1 MHLFLCHV
9 WVDFSPN
16 GPVGRPQIRTCH
28 AENMLQARH
37 WPPRLDVSFKTY
49 LRALWALLKKHQQKP
64 NEYVYDVLS
73 LSLSSH
79 ELDFKFNLQK
89 SIKFKLKSEIATLP
103 ESEFMS
109 YGLSLLSLISFPSQ
123 HAHPTPRAPH
133 KGKRILKLK
142 GTNLGGPKDTSR
154 T

>member
-1 MHLFLCHV
+1 MVLLGGSKSELVMQKICFRPVTDRLGWTNLSRHIYEHLGH
-9 WVDFSPN
+9 
-16 GPVGRPQIRTCH
+16 
-28 AENMLQARH
+28 
-37 WPPRLDVSFKTY
+37 FK
-49 LRALWALLKKHQQKP
+49 KNKHQQKP

-73 LSLSSH
+73 LSLSLSSH
-79 ELDFKFNLQK
+79 ELDFKSNLQK